1 MNKFKNLKKQDYE
14 IYKIILYETKR
25 QKQSINLIPS
35 ENYTSQAV
43 LEAISNILN
52 DKYAEGYPN
61 KRYYGGNFYID
72 ELENLCQKRAKEI
85 FNAKNYE
92 VNVQPYSGTPANLAV
107 YTGLLNLK
115 DAILSLKLSHG
126 GHLSH
131 GDSVNLSGKLFNFIN
146 YEVDL
151 KTGLINYDTIRE
163 LAKKYKPKL
172 IISGFTAYPRQINFK
187 KISQIAKE
195 VGSISMAD
203 ISHISGL
210 IVGEMH
216 PSPFSFY
223 DIITTTTH
231 KTLRGPRGALIFSKP
246 EFSEKINKAVF
257 PGMQGGPHE
266 HIIAGI
272 AVALKEAKTENFKK
286 YTKQI
291 ILNAKILAELLI
303 KQGINLISNG
313 TDNHLMLL
321 DLRNFG
327 PGKGYF
333 IEKALEQANIIVN
346 KNPIPGDTFPPYYPS
361 GIRIGTP
368 AITTRGMKEK
378 EMVKISKW
386 ISDIIKKFAIF
397 EMPENKE
404 KRKLVIKEF
413 NQKIKEDKFLKQIK
427 KEVSQF
433 ALQFSL
439 PGVD

>member
-1 MNKFKNLKKQDYE
+1 M
-14 IYKIILYETKR
+14 IL
-25 QKQSINLIPS
+25 L
-35 ENYTSQAV
+35 
-43 LEAISNILN
+43 
-52 DKYAEGYPN
+52 
-61 KRYYGGNFYID
+61 
-72 ELENLCQKRAKEI
+72 
-85 FNAKNYE
+85 
-92 VNVQPYSGTPANLAV
+92 
-107 YTGLLNLK
+107 
-115 DAILSLKLSHG
+115 
-126 GHLSH
+126 
-131 GDSVNLSGKLFNFIN
+131 
-146 YEVDL
+146 
-151 KTGLINYDTIRE
+151 
-163 LAKKYKPKL
+163 
-172 IISGFTAYPRQINFK
+172 
-187 KISQIAKE
+187 
-195 VGSISMAD
+195 
-203 ISHISGL
+203 
-210 IVGEMH
+210 
-216 PSPFSFY
+216 
-223 DIITTTTH
+223 TTTTH

-272 AVALKEAKTENFKK
+272 AVALKEAKTESFKK

-291 ILNAKILAELLI
+291 ILNARILAESLI
-303 KQGINLISNG
+303 KQGINLVSNG

-386 ISDIIKKFAIF
+386 ISEIVKKFATF

-404 KRKLVIKEF
+404 KRQLIIKEF
-413 NQKIKEDKFLKQIK
+413 NQKIKKDKFLKQIK

>member
-14 IYKIILYETKR
+14 IYKIILYKTKR

-223 DIITTTTH
+223 DIINNNY
-231 KTLRGPRGALIFSKP
+231 S
-246 EFSEKINKAVF
+246 
-257 PGMQGGPHE
+257 
-266 HIIAGI
+266 
-272 AVALKEAKTENFKK
+272 
-286 YTKQI
+286 
-291 ILNAKILAELLI
+291 
-303 KQGINLISNG
+303 
-313 TDNHLMLL
+313 
-321 DLRNFG
+321 
-327 PGKGYF
+327 
-333 IEKALEQANIIVN
+333 
-346 KNPIPGDTFPPYYPS
+346 
-361 GIRIGTP
+361 
-368 AITTRGMKEK
+368 
-378 EMVKISKW
+378 
-386 ISDIIKKFAIF
+386 
-397 EMPENKE
+397 
-404 KRKLVIKEF
+404 
-413 NQKIKEDKFLKQIK
+413 
-427 KEVSQF
+427 
-433 ALQFSL
+433 
-439 PGVD
+439 